1 MAAGNFVLTSGMV
14 TTGSNG
20 LDMSHDYDGGAA
32 TMVVSGGT
40 MNVTGLLEMGFN
52 MGLASVIVKGNGVLN
67 ASGQGLQVGVAN
79 VRDGYVGL
87 FGNAQA
93 TFGSVD
99 LYDGSYY
106 GEGGTGSGVVMQVA
120 NSAQLTTGSLNV
132 GDGFVYDAGRGH
144 KMYGSA
150 QLYQSGG
157 TVTVNGPVG
166 IALTQLSS
174 TYSFTGT
181 YNLNGGL
188 LQTTGINNGS
198 ATVPGTANVNF
209 HGGTLKYN
217 GSAPQSDF
225 IKLGPTGSAYIY
237 EGVTIDDGGKAV
249 TINQP
254 LLSPNSGQGLAP
266 ITLSAPIGNYPV
278 TPEVDIEGGGGSGAT
293 AVAVLNAA
301 GQVTGI
307 TVTNPGV
314 GYTLPPTVSL
324 SYQGNET
331 AVPAS
336 AVTLNGGNAYSGGL
350 TKIGTGTLTLTAS
363 NTYTG
368 GTKISSGVLAVA
380 NASALGSGA
389 VNLAGGTLRLA
400 GVVTANSSPG
410 SIGIKFASGEDASTG
425 LPASTNGIAYPVTG
439 TAGVVQQANWN
450 NVYNNAGSQGSLLNS
465 SGGTTSASVSW
476 SAAFDVFRL
485 GPRQQHDFS
494 DADAAPHRTRQ
505 SQ

>member
-1 MAAGNFVLTSGMV
+1 MSGTGSATINNLFPTYAYVNTGVAAGNFVLTSGMV

-52 MGLASVIVKGNGVLN
+52 MGSASVIVKGNGVLN

-380 NASALGSGA
+380 NASAGSGA

-465 SGGTTSASVSW
+465 SGETTSASVS
-476 SAAFDVFRL
+476 
-485 GPRQQHDFS
+485 
-494 DADAAPHRTRQ
+494 
-505 SQ
+505 